1 MFIETSLLFK
11 TLVILSSQLG
21 LVLILCFYCLNM
33 AKKAYEND
41 TSFMGLKFRG
51 SVNMKGKLDL
61 IPYLETKKDFPK
73 PMEKHIDKDTVLREV
88 AQNQDEVIKLLKMDY
103 IHSPLASGWG
113 ITSLFITWVV
123 CLFLTTFIVSMSA
136 NINLWVGMT
145 LFSISSISFGPLLA
159 LVMLEMDENDGFT
172 ALKIVLVVTL
182 ITGFIGY
189 GDFVS
194 FSESSAFGLVLIISL
209 FGLLIFNF
217 SRYYM
222 EFSRKAVRR
231 SAIFGAILFS
241 LFLLYDFNYIKMQ
254 SSIYAKNDW
263 STALEMAFILYLDII
278 NLLLEILEAMG
289 NS

>member
-1 MFIETSLLFK
+1 MFVETSLIFK
-11 TLVILSSQLG
+11 TLVILSVQLG
-21 LVLILCFYCLNM
+21 IVLMMCFYCLNR
-33 AKKAYEND
+33 AKKAYENN
-41 TSFMGLKFRG
+41 TTFMGLLFRG

-73 PMEKHIDKDTVLREV
+73 PMEKHEDKDTVLHEV
-88 AQNQDEVIKLLKMDY
+88 AKNQDEVIELLKMGY
-103 IHSPLASGWG
+103 IHSPMGSSWG
-113 ITSLFITWVV
+113 IGLLFWLWMG
-123 CLFLTTFIVSMSA
+123 CLFATTFISSVDS
-136 NINLWVGMT
+136 INLWVGMT
-145 LFSISSISFGPLLA
+145 LFTLTSLFFGPLLA
-159 LVMLEMDENDGFT
+159 LIMLEMDENDGFT

-189 GDFVS
+189 GDFIS
-194 FSESSAFGLVLIISL
+194 FSESSLFGIILIISL

-217 SRYYM
+217 ARFYM

-241 LFLLYDFNYIKMQ
+241 LFLLFDFNYIKMK

-263 STALEMAFILYLDII
+263 ATALDMAFILYLDII

>member
-1 MFIETSLLFK
+1 MM
-11 TLVILSSQLG
+11 
-21 LVLILCFYCLNM
+21 CFYCLNR
-33 AKKAYEND
+33 AKKAYENN
-41 TSFMGLKFRG
+41 TTFMGLLFRG

-73 PMEKHIDKDTVLREV
+73 PMEKHEDKDTVLHEV
-88 AQNQDEVIKLLKMDY
+88 AKNQDEVIELLKMGY
-103 IHSPLASGWG
+103 IHSPMGSSWG
-113 ITSLFITWVV
+113 IGLLFWLWMG
-123 CLFLTTFIVSMSA
+123 CLFATTLITSVDS
-136 NINLWVGMT
+136 INLWVGMT
-145 LFSISSISFGPLLA
+145 LFTLTSLFFGPLLA
-159 LVMLEMDENDGFT
+159 LIMLEMDENDGFT

-189 GDFVS
+189 GDFIS
-194 FSESSAFGLVLIISL
+194 FSESSIFGMVLIISL

-217 SRYYM
+217 ARFYM

-241 LFLLYDFNYIKMQ
+241 LFLLFDFNYIKMQ

-263 STALEMAFILYLDII
+263 ATALDMAFILYLDII

>member
-189 GDFVS
+189 GDFIS

>member
-1 MFIETSLLFK
+1 
-11 TLVILSSQLG
+11 
-21 LVLILCFYCLNM
+21 
-33 AKKAYEND
+33 
-41 TSFMGLKFRG
+41 
-51 SVNMKGKLDL
+51 
-61 IPYLETKKDFPK
+61 
-73 PMEKHIDKDTVLREV
+73 
-88 AQNQDEVIKLLKMDY
+88 
-103 IHSPLASGWG
+103 
-113 ITSLFITWVV
+113 
-123 CLFLTTFIVSMSA
+123 
-136 NINLWVGMT
+136 
-145 LFSISSISFGPLLA
+145 
-159 LVMLEMDENDGFT
+159 MLEMDENDGFT

-189 GDFVS
+189 GDFIS
-194 FSESSAFGLVLIISL
+194 FSESSAFGIVLIVSL

-231 SAIFGAILFS
+231 SAIFGATLFS

>member
-1 MFIETSLLFK
+1 MYKSNKIKNFLKYL
-11 TLVILSSQLG
+11 ILSIIPISFITVVKAEIKVVTTIQPLHS
-21 LVLILCFYCLNM
+21 LISNV
-33 AKKAYEND
+33 
-41 TSFMGLKFRG
+41 MG
-51 SVNMKGKLDL
+51 NKGKLDL

-73 PMEKHIDKDTVLREV
+73 PMEKHVDKDTVLREV

-113 ITSLFITWVV
+113 IASLFITWVV

-189 GDFVS
+189 GDFIS
-194 FSESSAFGLVLIISL
+194 FSESSTFGIVLLISL